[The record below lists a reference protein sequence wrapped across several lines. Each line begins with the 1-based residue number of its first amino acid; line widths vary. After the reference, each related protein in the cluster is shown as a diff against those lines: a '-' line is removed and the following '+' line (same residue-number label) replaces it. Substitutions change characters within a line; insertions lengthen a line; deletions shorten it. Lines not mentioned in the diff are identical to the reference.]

1 MRVIKAH
8 AYGNDFLL
16 AAMGDVPDS
25 QDRAELARRLCARH
39 TGIGADGLM
48 LVAPTAT
55 GATTRL
61 LNADGSRSEISG
73 NGIRCVVAWLVRRD
87 NLSAGATVVIET
99 EAGDRPVEILAR
111 EGPRVLCR
119 ASMGPARALREETLS
134 VAGQDV
140 RCVVMNMGNPQCVV
154 LGPADHL
161 TSERLHSVAARLAIH
176 PFFPEGTNVELATVE
191 APGRVRILIWERGV
205 GPTEASGPGACGA
218 AVAAVHYGGAMS
230 PVDVIAP
237 GGTQQ
242 VEVSDDE
249 IRLTGWAEVTAHIE
263 WWGQM

>member
-16 AAMGDVPDS
+16 AAMGDIAES
-25 QDRAELARRLCARH
+25 ADRAALARRLCARH

-48 LVAPTAT
+48 LVAPTKT
-55 GATTRL
+55 GAVTRL

-73 NGIRCVVAWLVRRD
+73 NGIRCVVAWLARRE
-87 NLSAGATVVIET
+87 NLAAGATVIIET
-99 EAGDRPVEILAR
+99 DAGDRRVDILAR

-119 ASMGPARALREETLS
+119 ASMGPARELRETTLS

-154 LGPADHL
+154 LGAPESL
-161 TSERLHSVAARLAIH
+161 TQDRLHTIAAGLATH
-176 PFFPEGTNVELATVE
+176 PYFPEGTNVELAAVE

-205 GPTEASGPGACGA
+205 GPTEASGTGACGA
-218 AVAAVHYGGAMS
+218 AVAAVHFGGAAS
-230 PVDVIAP
+230 TVDVAAP

-242 VEVSDDE
+242 VEVGADDVW
-249 IRLTGWAEVTAHIE
+249 LTGWAEVIAHVE
-263 WWGQM
+263 WWGQA